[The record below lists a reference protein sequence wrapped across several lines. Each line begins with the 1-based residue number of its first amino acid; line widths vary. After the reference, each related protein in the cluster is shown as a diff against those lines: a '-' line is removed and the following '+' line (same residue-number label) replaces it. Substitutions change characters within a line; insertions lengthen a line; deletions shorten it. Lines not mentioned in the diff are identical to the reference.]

1 MEPSGGGVAGGVTKG
16 VEFYLMSD
24 NSAPATMPERRLVHA
39 ADIQMAQARISS
51 VIAATPLQYS
61 PRLSELTGAKIF
73 LKRED
78 LQDVRSYKI
87 RGAYNAMVQLSQSQR
102 EAGVVAASAGN
113 HAQGV
118 AYACRQLGIEGRIYV
133 PNATPKQKRDRI
145 AYHGRDAIE
154 IIITGDS
161 FDEAA
166 AAARADAQQTGATM
180 VEPFDSFDTI
190 VGQGTVAA
198 EIVAELSS
206 QGLTVD
212 TVCVPVG
219 GGGLLAGITSYLAD
233 MAPNA
238 AVKAVEPAGAACL
251 RAALEN
257 NGPITLRKTDP
268 FVDGAAVAR
277 IGELPWHIFEANR
290 TRVSPMIAP
299 EGAVCEYLL
308 DLYQN
313 EGIIAEPAGALAV
326 AALEQLSFEPG
337 EVVVCIISG
346 GNNDVLRYAEIME
359 RSLVYRGLKHYFLV
373 NFPQKPGQLRA
384 FLSDV
389 LGPDDDISQLEYL
402 KRNNRETGTAL
413 VGIELR
419 RASDL
424 DSLMVRMEHSP
435 LDCRRL
441 VPGTPEYE
449 FLT

>member
-1 MEPSGGGVAGGVTKG
+1 
-16 VEFYLMSD
+16 MSE
-24 NSAPATMPERRLVHA
+24 NSVPASQPERRLVHA
-39 ADIQMAQARISS
+39 ADIQIAQARISS
-51 VIAATPLQYS
+51 VIAATPLQFS
-61 PRLSELTGAKIF
+61 PRLSEITGAKVF

-87 RGAYNAMVQLSQSQR
+87 RGAYNAMVQLTDEER
-102 EAGVVAASAGN
+102 AAGVVAASAGN

-118 AYACRQLGIEGRIYV
+118 AYACRQLGIKGRIYV

-145 AYHGRDAIE
+145 AYHGRDAVE
-154 IIITGDS
+154 IVVVGDS

-166 AAARADAQQTGATM
+166 AAARADAQRTGATM
-180 VEPFDSFDTI
+180 VEPFDSFNTI

-198 EIVAELSS
+198 EIIAQLSG
-206 QGLTVD
+206 QGLTLD
-212 TVCVPVG
+212 TICVPVG
-219 GGGLLAGITSYLAD
+219 GGGLLSGVTSYLSD
-233 MAPNA
+233 MSPNTQ
-238 AVKAVEPAGAACL
+238 VMGVEPAGAACM

-257 NGPITLRKTDP
+257 NGPITLGHTDP

-277 IGELPWHIFEANR
+277 FGDLPWHILEANR
-290 TRVSPMIAP
+290 NRVHPMIAP
-299 EGAVCEYLL
+299 EGAVCEAQL

-313 EGIIAEPAGALAV
+313 EGIIAEPAGALSV
-326 AALEQLSFEPG
+326 AALEQMQFEPD

-373 NFPQKPGQLRA
+373 NFPQKPGQLRM

-389 LGPDDDISQLEYL
+389 LGPDDDISQFEYL
-402 KRNNRETGTAL
+402 KRNNRETGAAL

-424 DSLMVRMEHSP
+424 EELLARMDASP
-435 LDCRRL
+435 LKCRRL
-441 VPGTPEYE
+441 VPGTPEYD

>member
-1 MEPSGGGVAGGVTKG
+1 
-16 VEFYLMSD
+16 MSE
-24 NSAPATMPERRLVHA
+24 NSVPASQPERRLVHA
-39 ADIQMAQARISS
+39 ADIQIAQARISS
-51 VIAATPLQYS
+51 VIAATPLQFS
-61 PRLSELTGAKIF
+61 PRLSEITGAKVF

-87 RGAYNAMVQLSQSQR
+87 RGAYNAMVQITAEER
-102 EAGVVAASAGN
+102 AAGVVAASAGN

-118 AYACRQLGIEGRIYV
+118 AYACRQLGIKGRIYV

-145 AYHGRDAIE
+145 AYHGRDAVE
-154 IIITGDS
+154 IVVVGDS

-166 AAARADAQQTGATM
+166 AAARADAQRTGATM
-180 VEPFDSFDTI
+180 VEPFDSFNTI

-198 EIVAELSS
+198 EIIAQLSG
-206 QGLTVD
+206 QGLTLD
-212 TVCVPVG
+212 TICVPVG
-219 GGGLLAGITSYLAD
+219 GGGLLSGVTSYLSD
-233 MAPNA
+233 MSPNTQ
-238 AVKAVEPAGAACL
+238 VMGVEPAGAACM

-257 NGPITLRKTDP
+257 NGPITLGHTDP

-277 IGELPWHIFEANR
+277 FGDLPWHILEANR
-290 TRVSPMIAP
+290 NRVHPMIAP
-299 EGAVCEYLL
+299 EGAVCEAQL

-313 EGIIAEPAGALAV
+313 EGIIAEPAGALSV
-326 AALEQLSFEPG
+326 AALEQMQFEPD

-373 NFPQKPGQLRA
+373 NFPQKPGQLRM

-389 LGPDDDISQLEYL
+389 LGPDDDISQFEYL
-402 KRNNRETGTAL
+402 KRNNRETGAAL

-419 RASDL
+419 HASDL
-424 DSLMVRMEHSP
+424 EELLARMDASP
-435 LDCRRL
+435 LKCRRL
-441 VPGTPEYE
+441 VPGTPEYD

>member
-1 MEPSGGGVAGGVTKG
+1 
-16 VEFYLMSD
+16 MSE
-24 NSAPATMPERRLVHA
+24 NSVPASQTERRLVHA
-39 ADIQMAQARISS
+39 ADIQIAQARISS
-51 VIAATPLQYS
+51 VIAATPLQFC
-61 PRLSELTGAKIF
+61 PRLSEITGAKVF

-87 RGAYNAMVQLSQSQR
+87 RGAYNAMVQVTDEER
-102 EAGVVAASAGN
+102 AAGVVAASAGN

-118 AYACRQLGIEGRIYV
+118 AYACRQLGIKGRIYV
-133 PNATPKQKRDRI
+133 PNATQKRDRI
-145 AYHGRDAIE
+145 AYHGRDAVE
-154 IIITGDS
+154 IVVVGDS

-166 AAARADAQQTGATM
+166 AAARADAQRTGATM
-180 VEPFDSFDTI
+180 VEPFDSFNTI

-198 EIVAELSS
+198 EIIAQLSG
-206 QGLTVD
+206 QGLTLD
-212 TVCVPVG
+212 TICAPVG
-219 GGGLLAGITSYLAD
+219 GGGLLSGVTSYLSD
-233 MAPNA
+233 MSPNTQ
-238 AVKAVEPAGAACL
+238 VMGVEPAGAACM

-257 NGPITLRKTDP
+257 NGPITLGHTDP

-277 IGELPWHIFEANR
+277 FGDLPWHILEANR
-290 TRVSPMIAP
+290 NRVHPMIAP
-299 EGAVCEYLL
+299 EGAVCEAQL

-313 EGIIAEPAGALAV
+313 EGIIAEPAGALSV
-326 AALEQLSFEPG
+326 AALEQMQFEPD

-373 NFPQKPGQLRA
+373 NFPQKPGQLRM

-389 LGPDDDISQLEYL
+389 LGPDDDISQFEYL
-402 KRNNRETGTAL
+402 KRNNRETGAAL

-424 DSLMVRMEHSP
+424 EELLARMDASP
-435 LDCRRL
+435 LKCRRL
-441 VPGTPEYE
+441 VPGTPEYD

>member
-1 MEPSGGGVAGGVTKG
+1 
-16 VEFYLMSD
+16 MSE
-24 NSAPATMPERRLVHA
+24 NSVPASQTERRLVHA
-39 ADIQMAQARISS
+39 ADIQIAQARISS
-51 VIAATPLQYS
+51 VIAATPLQFS
-61 PRLSELTGAKIF
+61 PRLSEITGAKVF

-87 RGAYNAMVQLSQSQR
+87 RGAYNAMVQVTDEER
-102 EAGVVAASAGN
+102 AAGVVAASAGN

-118 AYACRQLGIEGRIYV
+118 AYACRQLGIKGRIYV

-145 AYHGRDAIE
+145 AYHGRDAVE
-154 IIITGDS
+154 IVVVGDS

-166 AAARADAQQTGATM
+166 AAARADAQRTGATM
-180 VEPFDSFDTI
+180 VEPFDSFNTI

-198 EIVAELSS
+198 EIIAQLSG
-206 QGLTVD
+206 QGLTLD
-212 TVCVPVG
+212 TICAPVG
-219 GGGLLAGITSYLAD
+219 GGGLLSGVTSYLSD
-233 MAPNA
+233 MSPNTQ
-238 AVKAVEPAGAACL
+238 VMGVEPAGAACM

-257 NGPITLRKTDP
+257 NGPITLGHTDP

-277 IGELPWHIFEANR
+277 FGDLPWHILEANR
-290 TRVSPMIAP
+290 NRVHPMIAP
-299 EGAVCEYLL
+299 EGAVCEAQL

-313 EGIIAEPAGALAV
+313 EGIIAEPAGALSV
-326 AALEQLSFEPG
+326 AALEQMQFEPD

-373 NFPQKPGQLRA
+373 NFPQKPGQLRM

-389 LGPDDDISQLEYL
+389 LGPDDDISQFEYL
-402 KRNNRETGTAL
+402 KRNNRETGAAL

-424 DSLMVRMEHSP
+424 EELLARMDASP
-435 LDCRRL
+435 LKCRRL
-441 VPGTPEYE
+441 VPGTPEYD

>member
-1 MEPSGGGVAGGVTKG
+1 
-16 VEFYLMSD
+16 MSE
-24 NSAPATMPERRLVHA
+24 NSVPASQPERRLVHA
-39 ADIQMAQARISS
+39 ADIQIAQARISS
-51 VIAATPLQYS
+51 VIAATPLQFS
-61 PRLSELTGAKIF
+61 PRLSEITGAKVF

-87 RGAYNAMVQLSQSQR
+87 RGAYNAMVQLTDEER
-102 EAGVVAASAGN
+102 AAGVVAASAGN

-118 AYACRQLGIEGRIYV
+118 AYACRQLGIKGRIYV

-145 AYHGRDAIE
+145 AYHGRDAVE
-154 IIITGDS
+154 IVVVGDS

-166 AAARADAQQTGATM
+166 AAARADAQRTGATM
-180 VEPFDSFDTI
+180 VEPFDSFNTI

-198 EIVAELSS
+198 EIIAQLSG
-206 QGLTVD
+206 QGLTLD
-212 TVCVPVG
+212 TICVPVG
-219 GGGLLAGITSYLAD
+219 GGGLLSGVTSYLSD
-233 MAPNA
+233 MSPNTQ
-238 AVKAVEPAGAACL
+238 VMGVEPAGAACM

-257 NGPITLRKTDP
+257 NGPITLGHTDP

-277 IGELPWHIFEANR
+277 FGDLPWHILEANR
-290 TRVSPMIAP
+290 NRVHPMIAP
-299 EGAVCEYLL
+299 EGAVCEAQL

-313 EGIIAEPAGALAV
+313 EGIIAEPAGALSV
-326 AALEQLSFEPG
+326 AALELMQFEPD

-373 NFPQKPGQLRA
+373 NFPQKPGQLRM

-389 LGPDDDISQLEYL
+389 LGPDDDISQFEYL
-402 KRNNRETGTAL
+402 KRNNRETGAAL

-424 DSLMVRMEHSP
+424 EELLARMDASP
-435 LDCRRL
+435 LKCRRL
-441 VPGTPEYE
+441 VPGTPEYD